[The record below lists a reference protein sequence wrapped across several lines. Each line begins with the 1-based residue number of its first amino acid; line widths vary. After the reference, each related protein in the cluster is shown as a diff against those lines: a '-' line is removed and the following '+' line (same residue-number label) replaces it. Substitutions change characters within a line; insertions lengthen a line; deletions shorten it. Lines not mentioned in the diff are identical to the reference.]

1 MQITQVTASGE
12 MHGLIN
18 TIANSV
24 PAEDSKHLHPKIK
37 EKVEKERKEDSK
49 LVKVEYINSRSRIE
63 RLDKQY
69 CRYAGDPIQQWHLI
83 PGYTYEIPYGMV
95 KEINAVRV
103 PKRSGLVSLD
113 GNNLNANGSPL
124 DKDLMD
130 EQLHRLVPAGFS
142 GIAA

>member
-1 MQITQVTASGE
+1 MQITQATALGE
-12 MHGLIN
+12 MHGLVN

-37 EKVEKERKEDSK
+37 EKILKEQKEDAK
-49 LVKVEYINSRSRIE
+49 MVKVEYINSRGRNE

-83 PGYTYEIPYGMV
+83 PGHIYEVPYGMV
-95 KEINAVRV
+95 KEVNAVRV

-113 GNNLNANGSPL
+113 GRDINANGSPL
-124 DKDLMD
+124 DKDIMD
-130 EQLHRLVPAGFS
+130 EQLHRLVPAGFQ